1 MPYITVLTLTYNRA
15 HTLPRVYESL
25 CKQEFKDFDWV
36 VIDDGSTDSTKALID
51 GYQKAATF
59 PIAYYFKEN
68 GGKHTALN
76 FALDKIESPYVHII
90 DSDDALSDNAL
101 SLIHQNWEHIPAED
115 YNRFWCV
122 SGLCLDNQT
131 GKIVGKPFPKGINEL
146 AGRAQHK
153 VIVKYPGDKSCCR
166 KLSVLKEFP
175 FPVFPDVKF
184 VSEGMVWE
192 KINKKYDQYCTNDI
206 FRIYYTDSPDSLAA
220 GNMHSSTRWRTYYYS
235 SLFFINECFDQI
247 TYNKKILRS
256 LLSVSRCAMLSHT
269 SRSELMKGLNA
280 WYKRVLVT
288 LGYPIAWL
296 IIKYQRIS
304 Y

>member
-15 HTLPRVYESL
+15 HTLPRVYASL

-36 VIDDGSTDSTKALID
+36 VIDDGSTDSTKSLIE
-51 GYQKAATF
+51 GYQKIAAF
-59 PIAYYFKEN
+59 PIKYYYKEN

-76 FALDKIESPYVHII
+76 FALDKIESIYVHII

-101 SLIHQNWEHIPAED
+101 SLIHQNWEQIPAKD
-115 YNRFWCV
+115 YDRFWCV

-146 AGRAQHK
+146 VGRTQHK

-235 SLFFINECFDQI
+235 SLFFVNECFDQI

-269 SRSELMKGLNA
+269 SRGELMKGLNT

-288 LGYPIAWL
+288 LGYPVAWL
-296 IIKYQRIS
+296 IIKYQKIS